1 MVHFVGAGPG
11 AVDLI
16 TVRGQELLR
25 NADMVIYAG
34 SLVNPELLGLCK
46 EDARLFDSARMTLE
60 EVLSEI
66 SLAEEQGLTTVRL
79 HSGDPGLYGAIR
91 EQIDA
96 LREKGIAF
104 DVTPGVSSFN
114 ASAAALETE
123 YTPAGVSQSVI
134 ITRMEG
140 RTAVPER
147 ERLRELSAHGAT
159 MAIFLSIGLAE
170 EVERELLA
178 GGTYTK
184 DTPVAILYK
193 VSWPEERIFRCRLSE
208 LSETVR
214 KNGITK
220 TALIIVG
227 EFLSEAYEKSRL
239 YAADFSTEYR
249 QGTQEAA
256 DVKQNR

>member
-16 TVRGQELLR
+16 TVRGQELLKR
-25 NADMVIYAG
+25 ADVVIYAG
-34 SLVNPELLGLCK
+34 SLVNPALLGLCG
-46 EDARLFDSARMTLE
+46 EDARIYDSAKMTLE
-60 EVLSEI
+60 EVLSVI
-66 SLAEEQGLTTVRL
+66 GQAEEDGLESVRL

-91 EQIDA
+91 EQIDE

-140 RTAVPER
+140 RTAVPEK
-147 ERLRELSAHGAT
+147 ERLRELASHGAT
-159 MAIFLSIGLAE
+159 MAIFLSIGLVE

-178 GGTYTK
+178 GGAYGE
-184 DTPVAILYK
+184 DTPAAILYK
-193 VSWPEERIFRCRLSE
+193 VTWPEERIFRCKLSE
-208 LSETVR
+208 LAKTV
-214 KNGITK
+214 KENGITK

-227 EFLSEAYEKSRL
+227 DFLSDGYEKSRL

-249 QGTQEAA
+249 AGK
-256 DVKQNR
+256 V